1 MADTNVALT
10 DKHFGEVRKHKE
22 LRTDG
27 DGKPIDRWLQRNAD
41 MAGKTKQQ
49 WLDDAVSNLK
59 AKGYSVPD
67 KLEGADDVKGY
78 LDGYYDTYKDAHNG
92 GSDQIWKMWQ
102 DAGAKYDSSWQ
113 YKTSLHRDTGE
124 KKDQK
129 VWDLNKKA
137 WVIKKM
143 PVREELDPDKIP
155 YVVSNLPKGT
165 IVRVTVG
172 DNPAACAIVGDHGT
186 NELESSPKLL
196 GDAGVPLNGKDYPT
210 GPNAYGNYLVLGKS
224 TEEFPTAEGIRKDCE
239 NQYQEY
245 LKQQEEKKKKAEEKK
260 KKGGKQASA
269 QQQGGVF
276 YLAEAPS
283 HNVAAGASKLLV
295 AVANP
300 QCLHSGNQPVCTGSG
315 TIFAGVEQS
324 PLAREGDLTKDGYV
338 IRKGTGDPT
347 IVTV

>member
-1 MADTNVALT
+1 MADTPVALT

-27 DGKPIDRWLQRNAD
+27 DGKPIDRWLQKNAD
-41 MAGKTKQQ
+41 LAGKSQQQ
-49 WLDDAVSNLK
+49 WLDDAVGNLK

-67 KLEGADDVKGY
+67 KLNGADDVKGY
-78 LDGYYDTYKDAHNG
+78 LDGYYDKYQGAHNG
-92 GSDQIWKMWQ
+92 GSDRIWQMWK

-124 KKDQK
+124 KKDEK
-129 VWDLNKKA
+129 VWDLNEKA

-165 IVRVTVG
+165 IVRVQVG

-196 GDAGVPLNGKDYPT
+196 QDAGVPLNKLDYP
-210 GPNAYGNYLVLGKS
+210 GGANAYGNYTVLGKS
-224 TEEFPTAEGIRKDCE
+224 TEEFPTADGIRKDCE
-239 NQYQEY
+239 SQYQEY
-245 LKQQEEKKKKAEEKK
+245 LKQQAEKQKKADQKKKSGKHAE
-260 KKGGKQASA
+260 A

-276 YLAEAPS
+276 YLAEAPT
-283 HNVAAGASKLLV
+283 HNVAAGADKLLV
-295 AVANP
+295 AVAHP
-300 QCLHSGNQPVCTGSG
+300 ECLHSGNQPVCTGSG
-315 TIFAGVEQS
+315 TIVVGVDQS
-324 PLAREGDLTKDGYV
+324 PLAREGDLTKDGFV
-338 IRKGTGDPT
+338 IRKGTGNPN
-347 IVTV
+347 IVTA